1 MARTTASPRARTAGL
16 GLPSTTTPVAPAK
29 VRVPLVPGLVRQ
41 RVHDRLARVWD
52 HGVGLV
58 VAPAGSGKT
67 TLLARFAAASPDPV
81 AWYRA
86 ESRDESEA
94 ALLLHLEAAFVAIL
108 PGVARGW
115 TSVEAASSAL
125 EQVAAGRILLV
136 IDDVH
141 VLESTPA
148 ERALERFIDYRPA
161 TLGVLIGSRTE
172 PAFNL
177 SRRRVSG
184 GLLEVGPDDLR
195 FRSWEVER
203 LFRDFYEVAVS
214 PEEIARLARRTEGWA
229 AGLQLF
235 HLATTGKSPEE
246 RRRVLAGL
254 GSSSR
259 MVREYLSR
267 NVLAELPPELR
278 SFLIDTCVL
287 GVLSGPLCDQLLG
300 RTDGARLLAELERR
314 RVFTIAIDD
323 ETYRYHEVLRGHLEG
338 VLLEEQGEAAV
349 RAANRRAGELLE
361 AADALPEALVAYC
374 RAEDWEAAER
384 LVAREG
390 RQLADGA
397 APWLEVLPA
406 ATLRHDP
413 WLVLAAAR
421 RHRAEGRWAE
431 AIDAYQRA
439 EIGFGAAVPAQACRR
454 ERLALVPWLEPS
466 PGPAAEWSGRLRSA
480 LGRDPLAVTR
490 EPADGGLL
498 GPDHRLD
505 GRPDGRPEA
514 GGRGHLVRALALL
527 AGGRPTAAIEL
538 LDPDAIG
545 EAEPA
550 VVAATLL
557 GRGAARLVGGD
568 RTGTADLEAGI
579 ARAESVG
586 WGWLA
591 RLGRSLLAAATSAA
605 QPDPTLDEGDP
616 WAAGLGVLLR
626 AWLRPDEPAS
636 VDALSRAA
644 ERFTGLGSP
653 ALAGWALALRAFG
666 ATAAGRP
673 DAGVALAQA
682 EAAVRQGSVG
692 EARYLLEQAL
702 AVIDPERADFH
713 RARADEIG
721 RRTGLS
727 GPPVPA
733 LLGALRD
740 ERQDAPAEPQPVRA
754 GRPASPAFPQPGTTL
769 PAGSLS
775 IELFGGFALR
785 LDGSELELSGI
796 KPRARLVLHLLGLA
810 GGAPVHREV
819 LLAAL
824 WPETDPET
832 AARLLHV
839 AISSLRT
846 ALEPGTPRGGAGLI
860 RREGDAYRLG
870 PAAGLEIDLVT
881 FEALLASAAAS
892 QAAGDDYAAG
902 DALRAALE
910 RYRGDLLPEDGPAEW
925 LVEARDRARVAAVNA
940 ARSLAG
946 LRLRAGDHPGA
957 VQACLRGVAIDR
969 YDDGLWRLLVEAHER
984 AGDRSAAH
992 RARRG
997 YEQMLADLGIGP
1009 VPEAVADAIRVP
1021 PPGVF
1026 VGAAASSGV

>member
-1 MARTTASPRARTAGL
+1 MPVVSGL
-16 GLPSTTTPVAPAK
+16 N
-29 VRVPLVPGLVRQ
+29 RQ

-67 TLLARFAAASPDPV
+67 TLLARFAASSPDPV

-94 ALLLHLEAAFVAIL
+94 ALLQHLEAAFVAIL
-108 PGVARGW
+108 PGLSRGW
-115 TSVEAASSAL
+115 TSLEAASSAL

-136 IDDVH
+136 IDDLH

-161 TLGVLIGSRTE
+161 ALGVLIGSRTE

-184 GLLEVGPDDLR
+184 GLLEVGADDLR

-235 HLATTGKSPEE
+235 HLATTGKSPDE
-246 RRRVLAGL
+246 RRRILAGL

-259 MVREYLSR
+259 MVREYLTR

-287 GVLSGPLCDQLLG
+287 GVLSGPLCDRLLG
-300 RTDGARLLAELERR
+300 RSDGARILAELERR

-338 VLLEEQGEAAV
+338 VLLEERGEAAV

-431 AIDAYQRA
+431 AIEAYQRA
-439 EIGFGAAVPAQACRR
+439 ETRFGAAIPAQACRR

-466 PGPAAEWSGRLRSA
+466 PGPSADWSGRLRTA
-480 LGRDPLAVTR
+480 LGRDPLAATR
-490 EPADGGLL
+490 EPADPGGP
-498 GPDHRLD
+498 GSDH
-505 GRPDGRPEA
+505 RPDGRSEA
-514 GGRGHLVRALALL
+514 GLRSRLVRGLAEL
-527 AGGRPTAAIEL
+527 AGGRPAAAIEL
-538 LDPDAIG
+538 LEPEATG
-545 EAEPA
+545 LSAEPA
-550 VVAATLL
+550 LAAATLL
-557 GRGAARLVGGD
+557 GRGAARLIGGD
-568 RTGTADLEAGI
+568 PDGTADLEAGI

-591 RLGRSLLAAATSAA
+591 RLGRSLLAGATSAA
-605 QPDPTLDEGDP
+605 QPVGGTPDDGDP
-616 WAAGLGVLLR
+616 WAAGLGILLR
-626 AWLRPDEPAS
+626 AWLRPLEPAAF
-636 VDALSRAA
+636 DALGTTA
-644 ERFTGLGSP
+644 ERFIGLGSP
-653 ALAGWALALRAFG
+653 ALAGWALALRALG
-666 ATAAGRP
+666 ATATGRP
-673 DAGVALAQA
+673 DAGLAVAQA
-682 EAAVRQGSVG
+682 EAAVRQGSVS
-692 EARYLLEQAL
+692 EARYLLERAL
-702 AVIDPERADFH
+702 EIVDPERADYH
-713 RARADEIG
+713 HARADEIG
-721 RRTGLS
+721 RRTGLV
-727 GPPVPA
+727 GPPLAVRLVA
-733 LLGALRD
+733 GAIQPPEAGIVEAGTD
-740 ERQDAPAEPQPVRA
+740 AATDAPTAVRTP
-754 GRPASPAFPQPGTTL
+754 RPARPAPSGSL
-769 PAGSLS
+769 PAGSVS

-785 LDGSELELSGI
+785 VDGTELDLSGI

-870 PAAGLEIDLVT
+870 PAAGLEIDLVS

-892 QAAGDDYAAG
+892 RAAGDDETAA

-925 LVEARDRARVAAVNA
+925 LVEARDRARIAAVGA
-940 ARSLAG
+940 ARTLAE
-946 LRLRAGDHPGA
+946 LRLRTGDHPA
-957 VQACLRGVAIDR
+957 AIQACLRGVAVDR
-969 YDDGLWRLLVEAHER
+969 YDDALWRLLVEAHDR

-997 YEQMLADLGIGP
+997 YEQMLSDLGLP
-1009 VPEAVADAIRVP
+1009 PVADPVGEAIRVP
-1021 PPGVF
+1021 PAEAF
-1026 VGAAASSGV
+1026 AASVSSGA

>member
-1 MARTTASPRARTAGL
+1 MTRTTASSRPRTAASVL
-16 GLPSTTTPVAPAK
+16 SATATPVAPAK
-29 VRVPLVPGLVRQ
+29 VRVPVVPGLIRQ

-52 HGVGLV
+52 HGIGLV

-136 IDDVH
+136 IDDLH

-161 TLGVLIGSRTE
+161 ALGMLIGSRSE

-184 GLLEVGPDDLR
+184 GLLEIGPDDLR

-259 MVREYLSR
+259 MVREYLTR

-287 GVLSGPLCDQLLG
+287 GVLSGRLCDQLRG
-300 RTDGARLLAELERR
+300 RADGARLLAELERR

-338 VLLEEQGEAAV
+338 VLLEEQGEVAV

-374 RAEDWEAAER
+374 RAEDWDAAER

-431 AIDAYQRA
+431 AIEAYQRA
-439 EIGFGAAVPAQACRR
+439 ETGFGAAVPAQACRR

-466 PGPAAEWSGRLRSA
+466 PGPAADWSGRLRSA
-480 LGRDPLAVTR
+480 LGRDPLAVIR
-490 EPADGGLL
+490 EPADAGPL
-498 GPDHRLD
+498 GQEHRL
-505 GRPDGRPEA
+505 DGRPEA
-514 GGRGHLVRALALL
+514 GGRGRLVRGLGLL
-527 AGGRPTAAIEL
+527 AGGRPAAAIEL
-538 LDPDAIG
+538 LDPDAIA

-550 VVAATLL
+550 FVAAIVL

-568 RTGTADLEAGI
+568 RAGTADLEGAI

-591 RLGRSLLAAATSAA
+591 RLGRSLLAAATAAA
-605 QPDPTLDEGDP
+605 QPDPGLDDGDP
-616 WAAGLGVLLR
+616 WAAGLGILLR
-626 AWLRPDEPAS
+626 AWLRPDEPAAI
-636 VDALSRAA
+636 DALSRAA
-644 ERFTGLGSP
+644 QRFAGLGSP
-653 ALAGWALALRAFG
+653 ALAGWALALRAFV

-673 DAGVALAQA
+673 DAGLALAQA
-682 EAAVRQGSVG
+682 EAAVRQGSVS
-692 EARYLLEQAL
+692 EARFLVEQAL
-702 AVIDPERADFH
+702 ALVDPERAAFH

-721 RRTGLS
+721 RRTGLR
-727 GPPVPA
+727 GPAAEPA
-733 LLGALRD
+733 PGAIVD
-740 ERQDAPAEPQPVRA
+740 PRQALPAEP
-754 GRPASPAFPQPGTTL
+754 RPARPARPGSPAVPQPGTL
-769 PAGSLS
+769 PPPAVS

-785 LDGSELELSGI
+785 LDGSELELSAI

-824 WPETDPET
+824 WPETEPET

-846 ALEPGTPRGGAGLI
+846 VLEPGDAAWWCRAHPARGGCLPPGT
-860 RREGDAYRLG
+860 RGRPRDRPGDLRGASRLG
-870 PAAGLEIDLVT
+870 GGE
-881 FEALLASAAAS
+881 
-892 QAAGDDYAAG
+892 
-902 DALRAALE
+902 
-910 RYRGDLLPEDGPAEW
+910 
-925 LVEARDRARVAAVNA
+925 
-940 ARSLAG
+940 
-946 LRLRAGDHPGA
+946 PG
-957 VQACLRGVAIDR
+957 G
-969 YDDGLWRLLVEAHER
+969 
-984 AGDRSAAH
+984 
-992 RARRG
+992 RR
-997 YEQMLADLGIGP
+997 
-1009 VPEAVADAIRVP
+1009 
-1021 PPGVF
+1021 
-1026 VGAAASSGV
+1026 